1 MIKKSIESLPWAESS
16 HGFGQKRVLLSEN
29 ETATNITQ
37 VAIIS
42 LKAGEEGKE
51 HMHWKIEE
59 GFYVLKGELI
69 LQADRTNHI
78 LHAGDYLHLRMAT
91 IHNLK
96 LQMWNCYR
104 LGAKSENSIVLIGNQ
119 DSSRCIK
126 LTDLSICSI

>member
-1 MIKKSIESLPWAESS
+1 MIKKSIESLPWVESA
-16 HGFGQKRVLLSEN
+16 HGCGQKRVLLSEN

-42 LKAGEEGKE
+42 LNAGEEGKE

-69 LQADRTNHI
+69 LQADGTNHI
-78 LHAGDYLHLRMAT
+78 LRAGDYLHLRMAT

-96 LQMWNCYR
+96 AISDVEL
-104 LGAKSENSIVLIGNQ
+104 
-119 DSSRCIK
+119 
-126 LTDLSICSI
+126 LSIGCKIRE

>member
-1 MIKKSIESLPWAESS
+1 MIKKSIESLPWVESS
-16 HGFGQKRVLLSEN
+16 HGCGQKRVLLSEN

-69 LQADRTNHI
+69 LQADGSNHI

-96 LQMWNCYR
+96 
-104 LGAKSENSIVLIGNQ
+104 AI
-119 DSSRCIK
+119 
-126 LTDLSICSI
+126 TDVELLSIGCKIRE

>member
-1 MIKKSIESLPWAESS
+1 MIKKSIESLTWVESS
-16 HGFGQKRVLLSEN
+16 HGCGQKRVLLSDN
-29 ETATNITQ
+29 ETATNLAQ

-51 HMHWKIEE
+51 HMQWKIEE

-78 LHAGDYLHLRMAT
+78 LLAGDYLHLRMAT

-96 LQMWNCYR
+96 
-104 LGAKSENSIVLIGNQ
+104 AI
-119 DSSRCIK
+119 
-126 LTDLSICSI
+126 TDVELLSIGCKIRE

>member
-1 MIKKSIESLPWAESS
+1 MIKKSIESLPWVESS
-16 HGFGQKRVLLSEN
+16 HGCGQKRVLLSEN
-29 ETATNITQ
+29 ETATNLTQ

-69 LQADRTNHI
+69 LQADGTNHI

-96 LQMWNCYR
+96 GNYR
-104 LGAKSENSIVLIGNQ
+104 CGIAIDWVQNQRIVLFI
-119 DSSRCIK
+119 SAIK
-126 LTDLSICSI
+126 IYIVVQN